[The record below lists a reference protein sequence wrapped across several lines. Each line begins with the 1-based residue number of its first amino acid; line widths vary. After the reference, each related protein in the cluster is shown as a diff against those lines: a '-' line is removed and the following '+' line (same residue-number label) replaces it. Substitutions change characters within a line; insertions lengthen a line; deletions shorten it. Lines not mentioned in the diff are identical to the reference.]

1 MPEKDTRTKGFE
13 MPADQYDD
21 LNARINRM
29 PGKTSTDKLLYMINA
44 AERETGV
51 MQPIQDALDRLTPL
65 FERISDVMRSE
76 LEERDTM
83 RETII
88 ADRNRERDVQEAKD
102 KECKKQLADVQER
115 LKGVQDEN
123 TKLKVQ
129 LEETRKKLEAAET
142 LCSNQQ
148 NILQTS
154 AQLKA
159 ITQQLNAYTDKLARM
174 KDE

>member
-1 MPEKDTRTKGFE
+1 MLEKDTRTKGFE
-13 MPADQYDD
+13 VPSDQYDD

-29 PGKTSTDKLLYMINA
+29 PGKTSTDKLMFMLNA

-51 MQPIQDALDRLTPL
+51 AQPIQTALDRLTPL

-76 LEERDTM
+76 LEQRDTM
-83 RETII
+83 REMLI
-88 ADRNRERDVQEAKD
+88 ADRDRERDVQEAKD

-115 LKGVQDEN
+115 LKAVQDEN
-123 TKLKVQ
+123 TELKAQ
-129 LEETRKKLEAAET
+129 LEETQKKLQAFET

-148 NILQTS
+148 NILQSS
-154 AQLKA
+154 AQLEA

-174 KDE
+174 KGE